1 MSDKNPGELSLYV
14 GLAFFFFLMSF
25 VILRPE
31 RIDLMGFAF
40 GSASVFFLNGILYR
54 VIYLKEKGK

>member
-1 MSDKNPGELSLYV
+1 
-14 GLAFFFFLMSF
+14 MSF

-54 VIYLKEKGK
+54 VAYLKEKGE